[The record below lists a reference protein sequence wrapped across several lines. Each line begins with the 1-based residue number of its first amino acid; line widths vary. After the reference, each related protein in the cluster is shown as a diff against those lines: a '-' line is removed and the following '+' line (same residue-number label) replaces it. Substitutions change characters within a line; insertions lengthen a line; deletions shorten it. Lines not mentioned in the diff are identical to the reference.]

1 VQAPEILGGRYEL
14 RGILGRG
21 GMAEVRDGWDRRL
34 DRPVAVK
41 LLHPAFSAAPDS
53 RRRFEIEAR
62 AAAGLNHPHIVAVH
76 DSGDHAGTP
85 FIVMERL
92 SGRTL
97 ADELGQGPLPQARV
111 RAILNDVLSALTAA
125 HAAGILHRDIKP
137 ANILLTP
144 TGQVKVADFGIAK
157 SAATPATMTGQIV
170 GTMAYLSPNRIAG
183 RPASVADDLY
193 AVGAVGYEALSG
205 HKPFPQ
211 EDLVALARA
220 IVDTAPPPLQTLR
233 PDVEPAL
240 AATIERA
247 MASDPQWRFPTAE
260 AMRSALYTAPPVPHV
275 NPARPSTRVMAEP
288 LPPPATMAVA
298 APAGPNRNRNRTI
311 LYIAAALFAI
321 ALAAI
326 LILIES
332 ASPSP
337 TPKPATTQTA
347 VTSSSTTPS
356 AVPPPPP
363 PPPAPA
369 PVEQGPPGKKK
380 GHGNGKKNN

>member
-1 VQAPEILGGRYEL
+1 MQAPEILGGRYEL

-21 GMAEVRDGWDRRL
+21 GMAEVRDGWDIRL

-41 LLHPAFSAAPDS
+41 LLHPAISVAHDN

-62 AAAGLNHPHIVAVH
+62 AAASLNHPHIVAVH

-97 ADELGQGPLPQARV
+97 ADELGQGPLAQGRV
-111 RAILNDVLSALTAA
+111 RAILDDVLSALTAA

-144 TGQVKVADFGIAK
+144 SGGVKVADFGIAK

-205 HKPFPQ
+205 QKPFPQ
-211 EDLVALARA
+211 EDIVALARA
-220 IVDTAPPPLQTLR
+220 IVDTAPPPLQALR

-247 MASDPQWRFPTAE
+247 MAPDPQWRFPTAE
-260 AMRSALYTAPPVPHV
+260 AMRSALYTAPPVMHD

-298 APAGPNRNRNRTI
+298 APAGSNRNRRI
-311 LYIAAALFAI
+311 MYIAAALFAI

-326 LILIES
+326 LILFES
-332 ASPSP
+332 ASSSP
-337 TPKPATTQTA
+337 TPKPATTQTS

-363 PPPAPA
+363 PPAPA
-369 PVEQGPPGKKK
+369 QVEQQPPGKKK
-380 GHGNGKKNN
+380 GNGRGNGKKDD